1 MAIGAT
7 FSLLLA
13 GCAGGGDEASSDEIK
28 IGVLAPDTGNLSFA
42 MGEAKKAVDQV
53 SKELGLEFGG
63 KTITIVYQGT
73 DGTTSSAQSA
83 VRKLVENDEVDIVL
97 GPGSGDEGL
106 TVVEYA
112 LTQPDVTFVNG
123 AASPV
128 DQTLK
133 GADNFFRFM
142 GDSVMWMGGV
152 GRYAYE
158 TKGYKNIYLLAEDY
172 SFPYD
177 NAGGF
182 FSEFCAAGGNM
193 TGASWVPVGTT
204 DYATVLSSIP
214 AGTDAVYVGLGG
226 SDAANFLS
234 QAVQAKTPYP
244 LIGGSIAIDPSA
256 LGASADIA
264 DAAVGMFS
272 GGPVPGAGYTNTLW
286 DKFNS
291 EVEGVNIFT
300 LLYYNAAY
308 ALFSGIKA
316 VDGDLGDG
324 QADLRDALKATDFT
338 GPGGHIVLDSN
349 NQAIV
354 DNFITEVVQNADGS
368 LGTVQVAEAH
378 NVKQGTI
385 SYQRFDSCP

>member
-1 MAIGAT
+1 MSMSKKSRFLPVMAIGAT

-13 GCAGGGDEASSDEIK
+13 GCASGGEEPSSDEIK

-53 SKELGLEFGG
+53 SKELGTEFGG
-63 KTITIVYQGT
+63 KKITIVWQGT

-152 GRYAYE
+152 GDYAYNV
-158 TKGYKNIYLLAEDY
+158 KGYKNVYLLAEDY

-177 NAGGF
+177 NIGKLSLVGSGMRSHAGVSATF
-182 FSEFCAAGGNM
+182 FTALADAGINVEMISTSEIRISIVTRA
-193 TGASWVPVGTT
+193 
-204 DYATVLSSIP
+204 DQLATALRAVHSAFELDSDIEAIVH
-214 AGTDAVYVGLGG
+214 AGTG
-226 SDAANFLS
+226 
-234 QAVQAKTPYP
+234 
-244 LIGGSIAIDPSA
+244 
-256 LGASADIA
+256 
-264 DAAVGMFS
+264 
-272 GGPVPGAGYTNTLW
+272 
-286 DKFNS
+286 
-291 EVEGVNIFT
+291 
-300 LLYYNAAY
+300 
-308 ALFSGIKA
+308 
-316 VDGDLGDG
+316 
-324 QADLRDALKATDFT
+324 R
-338 GPGGHIVLDSN
+338 
-349 NQAIV
+349 
-354 DNFITEVVQNADGS
+354 
-368 LGTVQVAEAH
+368 
-378 NVKQGTI
+378 
-385 SYQRFDSCP
+385 